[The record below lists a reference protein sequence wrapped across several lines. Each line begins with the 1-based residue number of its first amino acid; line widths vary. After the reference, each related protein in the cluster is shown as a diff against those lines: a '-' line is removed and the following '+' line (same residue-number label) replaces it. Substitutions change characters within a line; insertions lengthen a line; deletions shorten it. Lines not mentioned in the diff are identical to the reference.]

1 MSLKADQGQE
11 NRRKKAPSVLG
22 HSIRTHFSPLNIT
35 IRIQMALVCV
45 DEDADGHGQII

>member
-11 NRRKKAPSVLG
+11 NRRKKAPVCAG
-22 HSIRTHFSPLNIT
+22 PLDPYALFPIIT